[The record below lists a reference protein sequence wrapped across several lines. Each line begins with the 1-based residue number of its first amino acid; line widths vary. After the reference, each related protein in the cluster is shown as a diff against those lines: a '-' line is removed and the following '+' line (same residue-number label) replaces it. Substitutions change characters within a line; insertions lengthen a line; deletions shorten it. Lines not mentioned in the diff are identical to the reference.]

1 LNEVIVVGKYERLW
15 MALSDGVFNT
25 FSAHAKL
32 ENDMAVSM
40 LGLNEWPTFV
50 PEREIALA

>member
-1 LNEVIVVGKYERLW
+1 VVGRAKDERLW
-15 MALSDGVFNT
+15 MSNSDGVFKA
-25 FSAHAKL
+25 FSARDKL